1 MTRDWIRRHRLCSAV
16 VVELPD
22 TGYAT
27 VTPDLRLEI
36 SARLRE
42 DYRNG
47 RSYYPLQGATV
58 HAPTEASHRPDKTF
72 LDWHNA
78 HIFRD

>member
-1 MTRDWIRRHRLCSAV
+1 MAGAIDQLIVNKPYEEPTQHWRYEPHV
-16 VVELPD
+16 Q
-22 TGYAT
+22 
-27 VTPDLRLEI
+27 
-36 SARLRE
+36 LRE

-47 RSYYPLQGATV
+47 RSYYPLQGAATV